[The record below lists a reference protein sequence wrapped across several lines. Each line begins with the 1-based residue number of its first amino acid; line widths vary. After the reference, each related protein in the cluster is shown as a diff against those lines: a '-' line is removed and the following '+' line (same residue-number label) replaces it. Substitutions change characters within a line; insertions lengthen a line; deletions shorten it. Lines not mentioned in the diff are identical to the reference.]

1 MDFTARILMMLFSLL
16 LFSLQVT
23 VQSSINACCSNG
35 LEWASEKGDCASL
48 PYTLEEPF
56 CRIAQE
62 ECCWVKLEEMHCAYG
77 INMARE
83 NHACEVHSTNSGNYN
98 MIKKCCQCCLLGKG
112 AKANGLNCEANPAL
126 GYQCGQVYRAC
137 CVGDQEDVS
146 LPDAGNNIEGLSTT
160 AMHNQST
167 GSSQLRKPLLEL
179 EDPFLNDR
187 CRGGGPC
194 QQRCTDTVTS
204 VDCSC
209 FDGYKLRSD
218 NVTCED
224 INECLS
230 LPHPCQAGQRCIN
243 TIGSYQCLREIGCGT
258 GYELT
263 ENNQCKDINECEIGT
278 HNCGSNFVCQNTQG
292 SFRCRPK
299 MQCGTGF
306 LQDALGNCIDIN
318 ECTNTVLPCQVGYTC
333 INSIGSYSCK
343 RNVVNCG
350 RGYRLSADGSH
361 CADIDECVG
370 LQNPCGE
377 GHSCIN
383 SPGSFH
389 CDCKIGYY
397 FNSIS
402 RTCVDENECRR
413 YPGRLCAHNCEN
425 TPGSYYCSCSKGFK
439 LSADARNCEDVNEC
453 EHNPCSQ
460 ECANVYGSYQCYCR
474 RGYQLSDADGITCED
489 IDECALPAGGN
500 ICSYRCVNTPGSFQC
515 ACPVAGYTLASNG
528 RNCQDINECITGRHN
543 CSGTETC
550 FNVQGSFRCLTFE
563 CPENYQK
570 SRDVLRVDSTETVRC
585 IKSCRPGDTRC
596 ILDPVNTVSYTVIS
610 LPTYREFLGPI
621 EIIFLRAASP
631 AFPNVQPE
639 IVFHITEG
647 NIRNSFDIIKRYENT
662 ITIGVVRLVK
672 PIIGPFTSTLK
683 LEMDYYL
690 TGQLSHRNIVYVTIY
705 ISEYW
710 F

>member
-35 LEWASEKGDCASL
+35 LEWASEKENCASL

-83 NHACEVHSTNSGNYN
+83 NHACEVQSTNSGNYN
-98 MIKKCCQCCLLGKG
+98 MLKKCCQCCLLGKG

-126 GYQCGQVYRAC
+126 GYQCGQVFRAC
-137 CVGDQEDVS
+137 CVGDQEDIS
-146 LPDAGNNIEGLSTT
+146 LPDAGNNIEGLSTA

-167 GSSQLRKPLLEL
+167 GSSQLGKPLFEL
-179 EDPFLNDR
+179 EDPFLNDQ
-187 CRGGGPC
+187 CRGGGRC
-194 QQRCTDTVTS
+194 QQRCTDTATS

-243 TIGSYQCLREIGCGT
+243 TVGSYQCLREIGCGT

-263 ENNQCKDINECEIGT
+263 ENNQCKDIDECEIGT

-361 CADIDECVG
+361 CGDIDECVG

-389 CDCKIGYY
+389 CDCKVGYY

-570 SRDVLRVDSTETVRC
+570 SRDVRC
-585 IKSCRPGDTRC
+585 ERLPCNENKECQ
-596 ILDPVNTVSYTVIS
+596 S
-610 LPTYREFLGPI
+610 LPLRITY
-621 EIIFLRAASP
+621 
-631 AFPNVQPE
+631 
-639 IVFHITEG
+639 
-647 NIRNSFDIIKRYENT
+647 
-662 ITIGVVRLVK
+662 
-672 PIIGPFTSTLK
+672 
-683 LEMDYYL
+683 YYL
-690 TGQLSHRNIVYVTIY
+690 TFPTNIQVPTNVFRFGPSHAVAGDNILLSITHGNEDNYFNTQELNNHSGIVFVQQQISEPRDFLLTVEMKLLRHGITNIFIAKIY
-705 ISEYW
+705 IVVTAQV
-710 F
+710 